1 MPIQYKN
8 IKNPTLTTSLNIGS
22 HKEFNDNKELIS
34 NDKIFSALDLDW
46 EGANIA
52 DRELN
57 NTEDLLNL
65 VNYIYENGGQ
75 GETIDDIKISSL
87 KVIISAIRALQS
99 EVAKIRNT
107 FRFGINS
114 YTGTDFHMSQT
125 INEIGEDIE
134 ENEPLWATEESDLS
148 YIEGFDSQD
157 LINQYFTNEIN
168 INSETGYIYYD
179 DTLVWEDSDNI
190 LKELSDPKE
199 YVYLTSSSKDI
210 SFKLLNDDNE
220 ELIININDLINY
232 DTVPRK
238 YNILLITS
246 KKINNKGNNFVWL
259 SVSDY
264 SSGESILQGYI
275 SLSGKIYTPSPNTPV
290 YLDKTFYLNSII
302 FLNESE
308 EKSEI
313 LYKFDLYSKFQ
324 DFTEEVEGT
333 TPKDPEDFKYTTAA
347 LTIRSMS
354 TYDLIDS
361 HKNQLQNNELIYCEA
376 NKKLYIYSNGK
387 IINIGS
393 GSGSSDDII
402 DIMTAQEILK
412 ALHEIGY
419 ISITFKDEDAQDKYA
434 PSNITEYK
442 VNNIALDN
450 VKFINEDTNKVFDI
464 KIDPYG
470 NLKSSEE
477 LKNSLAKI
485 LETPDGSYL
494 DQVPDDFQSDRTFV
508 GLLNSLRYN
517 KSTKTDMK
525 LYADRVQIAAIYAPL
540 DTDKIYGCTHGYI
553 ELANTGAEP
562 FYLDG
567 CYIHYS
573 ASDDATS
580 TNARYFRKELKGYIP
595 AGGTYLIRC
604 KKYSDISNKN
614 TFIDVNTYDL
624 EWYVDGELL
633 DLTMSKTGSYN
644 FALTYGTT
652 IGNGTEIDTTTRL
665 YEMYSKN
672 KAKDGAY
679 SKNLISGKQSEG
691 SSRMYAKGYI
701 DAIGIGKKMDG
712 DEGVYWVNTLFDI
725 ASNSINKITF
735 ELDPAKQAFNSTTTT
750 DSSRIRL
757 DKKGTDYQTV
767 DLNNEY
773 ISFPKSDEKKAVADY
788 TPMASYMGKNVIT
801 DKTSL
806 DKTKPNAIVCS
817 FGKNPYT
824 TRCFNWLSL
833 GLFDEAVVII
843 DENNNEYGPFK
854 SYIKADNN
862 DKTAKT
868 QSTNS
873 IHRHEF
879 SNYINNIVYTT
890 SPVSQNTNRITGKF
904 PGNNEFYAS
913 HKCIIDFKEVDSPKK
928 YKYYITRLDSCGK
941 KDNSYKSEIREFT
954 LYPKTYQAKIYQITD
969 QQGFHWIEYQV
980 WAAAAKKLNEVI
992 NNDIKEYR
1000 QYTQQEVNEYN
1011 AQLEG
1016 AVSTNM
1022 INSNTGVNYTQEEVN
1037 EFNSKLDGAIST
1049 NDYNIFYKGIM
1060 PIIVNTGD
1068 AVQSGARVNEW
1079 VDYFNAGD
1087 YLFKHYE
1094 QMNIVGNNDLCDTDV
1109 EALGTGDDTG
1119 KSNGYFFHLFNCYE
1133 VDDYKNDDNEENDVL
1148 LPICNDIYIPSL
1160 YYMDCILHN
1169 DNNNEKTLR
1178 LLFVNS
1184 EITAINCRDWFNL
1197 KVYNSDNTINKDATI
1212 NIYTGFTCGISAK
1225 ATQEWKGDTFTPI
1238 YNILYSWTNDQ
1249 NKDYIPFCHEMPFT
1263 VITNACLAW
1272 HDKDNIQIGNYRS
1285 LSDAASPAL
1294 IGSHLNQLTKV
1305 EDGKG
1310 MHWFSRLLEYR
1321 NIKVCLGG
1329 HKHTY
1334 ACTYPLR
1341 ENYIYTIDNTTKYSL
1356 TDGPMSMS
1364 STLEN
1369 DTAAWKINGKNLSKF
1384 PIAKRPKEYINNDNV
1399 SEIEQFNI
1407 ADNVSFDIKV
1417 SSEPNRFWPL
1427 VDEPVDHPDY
1437 SKVSYLMSQAT
1448 GYKLTSNK
1456 ELPSEIQKFAMILPK
1471 TTIDKNSDSASADQK
1486 FPMFTSLDLSLKED
1500 NMSFKYKVGRFN
1512 NIFNGSYKFTQT
1524 AYSSDPI
1531 EVQYLVQNTNNNFG
1545 SWITVENNVIIQKSK
1560 DNILDYLI
1568 KEDTEDEN
1576 HNTIHHNILYPELV
1590 DNNNQYLY
1598 SN

>member
-1 MPIQYKN
+1 MSIQYKN

-22 HKEFNDNKELIS
+22 HKEYNDNKELIS

-52 DRELN
+52 NTELN
-57 NTEDLLNL
+57 NTNDLLELIND
-65 VNYIYENGGQ
+65 IYENGGNAQ
-75 GETIDDIKISSL
+75 TIDDVKISSL

-99 EVAKIRNT
+99 EVVKLRNT

-148 YIEGFDSQD
+148 YIEGFDSSD

-199 YVYLTSSSKDI
+199 YVYLTTSSKNI
-210 SFKLLNDDNE
+210 EFKLLNDDNE
-220 ELIININDLINY
+220 ELIINIDDLINY
-232 DTVPRK
+232 NTIPRK

-246 KKINNKGNNFVWL
+246 KKVDNKGNNFVWL

-264 SSGESILQGYI
+264 SSGESILQGYVKLNGTI
-275 SLSGKIYTPSPNTPV
+275 SNVSPNTPI
-290 YLDKTFYLNSII
+290 YLNKTFYLNSII
-302 FLNESE
+302 FTNESDE
-308 EKSEI
+308 TTETI
-313 LYKFDLYSKFQ
+313 YKFDLYSKFQ

-419 ISITFKDEDAQDKYA
+419 ISITFKNEDAQDKYA
-434 PSNITEYK
+434 PSNISEYK
-442 VNNIALDN
+442 VNNIALDS

-470 NLKSSEE
+470 NLTSSEE

-494 DQVPDDFQSDRTFV
+494 DQLPDDFQSDRTFV

-517 KSTKTDMK
+517 KPINKDMGV
-525 LYADRVQIAAIYAPL
+525 YADRVQIAAVYAPL

-553 ELANTGAEP
+553 ELANTGTEP

-580 TNARYFRKELKGYIP
+580 TNARYYRKELKGYIP

-604 KKYSDISNKN
+604 KQYSDISNKN

-633 DLTMSKTGSYN
+633 DLMINKNGSYN

-652 IGNGTEIDTTTRL
+652 TGNGVEIDTTTRL
-665 YEMYSKN
+665 YEMYDESKT
-672 KAKDGAY
+672 Y
-679 SKNLISGKQSEG
+679 STLSGKQST

-712 DEGVYWVNTLFDI
+712 DTGAYWVNTLFSI

-735 ELDPAKQAFNSTTTT
+735 ELDPAKQAFNSTTTA

-773 ISFPKSDEKKAVADY
+773 ISFPKSDEVKNVKDY

-801 DKTSL
+801 DKTTL

-833 GLFDEAVVII
+833 GLFDEAIIII

-854 SYIKADNN
+854 SYTKADNN
-862 DKTAKT
+862 DTELKV
-868 QSTNS
+868 QSEKP

-904 PGNNEFYAS
+904 PGNNAFYTS
-913 HKCIIDFKEVDSPKK
+913 HKCIIDFEEVDSPKK

-941 KDNSYKSEIREFT
+941 KDNSYKSELREFT
-954 LYPKTYQAKIYQITD
+954 LYPKTYQPKIYQITD

-980 WAAAAKKLNEVI
+980 WAAAAKKLNEI
-992 NNDIKEYR
+992 IEYDC
-1000 QYTQQEVNEYN
+1000 E
-1011 AQLEG
+1011 
-1016 AVSTNM
+1016 
-1022 INSNTGVNYTQEEVN
+1022 NSN
-1037 EFNSKLDGAIST
+1037 
-1049 NDYNIFYKGIM
+1049 IM

-1094 QMNIVGNNDLCDTDV
+1094 QMNIVGNNDLCDTNV

-1133 VDDYKNDDNEENDVL
+1133 VDDYEPNVL

-1160 YYMDCILHN
+1160 YYMDCVLHN
-1169 DNNNEKTLR
+1169 DDNVKTLR

-1197 KVYNSDNTINKDATI
+1197 TVYNSDNSLNKDATI
-1212 NIYTGFTCGISAK
+1212 NIYTGFTCGISTK
-1225 ATQEWKGDTFTPI
+1225 IEQEWKGDTFTPI
-1238 YNILYSWTNDQ
+1238 YNILYSWTNNE

-1263 VITNACLAW
+1263 VITNACLKW
-1272 HDKDNIQIGNYRS
+1272 HDDENKQIGRYRS
-1285 LSDAASPAL
+1285 LSDANTPAL
-1294 IGSHLNQLTKV
+1294 IGSHLNQLTKA

-1310 MHWFSRLLEYR
+1310 IYWFSRLLEYR

-1369 DTAAWKINGKNLSKF
+1369 DTAIWAINGKNLSKF
-1384 PIAKRPKEYINNDNV
+1384 PIAKRPEEYINNDNAN
-1399 SEIEQFNI
+1399 EIETFNI
-1407 ADNVSFDIKV
+1407 TDNVSFDIKV
-1417 SSEPNRFWPL
+1417 SNNPNRFWPL
-1427 VDEPVDHPDY
+1427 VDEHTDY
-1437 SKVSYLMSQAT
+1437 PKVSYLMSQAT

-1456 ELPSEIQKFAMILPK
+1456 ELPSEMQKFAMILPK
-1471 TTIDKNSDSASADQK
+1471 TTISDGSDSPSADQK
-1486 FPMFTSLDLSLKED
+1486 LPMFTSLDLSLIEG
-1500 NMSFKYKVGRFN
+1500 NMSFKYKVGRFD
-1512 NIFNGSYKFTQT
+1512 NIFNASSKFTQT
-1524 AYSSDPI
+1524 AYSKNPI
-1531 EVQYLVQNTNNNFG
+1531 EVQYLVQNTTNNFG
-1545 SWITVENNVIIQKSK
+1545 SWITVENDAIIQKSK
-1560 DNILDYLI
+1560 DNIL
-1568 KEDTEDEN
+1568 EN
-1576 HNTIHHNILYPELV
+1576 ITLLYPDLV
-1590 DNNNQYLY
+1590 DNDNQYLY